1 MYNYSADRSTE
12 IRLCY
17 RCDGG
22 GGDDVHNVRRP
33 VVSCIQVLYILDI
46 PSVMAIYLS
55 LSTILQL
62 ATAIK
67 SSSSIRLRIL
77 ELPDKFWF
85 NITII
90 SIFGKY

>member
-22 GGDDVHNVRRP
+22 GDVHNVRRP